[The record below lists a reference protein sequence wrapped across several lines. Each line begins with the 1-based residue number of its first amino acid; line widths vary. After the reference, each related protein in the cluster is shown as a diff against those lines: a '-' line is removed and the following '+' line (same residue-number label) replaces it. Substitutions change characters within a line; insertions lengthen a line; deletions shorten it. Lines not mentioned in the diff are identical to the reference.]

1 MTIRKRRTIHA
12 ALGVFCL
19 GLLVTAS
26 ALVAQR
32 DSHWAA
38 LDIDPEWTNF
48 RSFVTHVNLGVDNE
62 AWATFENQYGNDFV
76 SQWDFRSGVPHLIY
90 GPGIDTGLTN
100 PDEAQATAVA
110 YDLMTEHNE
119 LFRLRDFDMDPYV
132 SHVGNTWYVDMY
144 FYHETIPFDEHSRF
158 AIRLKDNG
166 VIAAIKTYDIPDEIE
181 PSQPTTESG
190 DAVRKVMASIVDR
203 SHSELNVSDP
213 ELWYLVDGYGVA
225 RLVWRFEIRNEDK
238 TDPFGKEYFV
248 HALEN
253 MQVFKIN
260 ELIHYD
266 HSGDVAATVQLEGPY
281 DGTTNDVPL
290 ENARVTITAGGSGST
305 FTDANG
311 DFNFSGSGSRTIRS
325 RLDGLWSNVNN
336 QAGGDISQSITAS
349 DGDNFHFNH
358 NSVAEF
364 QLAQQDAY
372 YWTNLT
378 HDWSSAVMGNNGL
391 EFELPT
397 NVNLSGSCNAFW
409 DGSSINFYRAG
420 GGCPNMAFA
429 DVVAHE
435 YGHGIDAGR
444 GGILDGGYSEG
455 FGDAC
460 ATHLTN
466 QSCVGRGFFGEGTC
480 LRDAKTVYLWPN
492 PACGGGVHCNGHV
505 YSGKAWTM
513 AKGFVAVY
521 GEQPGLAM
529 STAIILAAAV
539 ANPADIP
546 DAVFEHFIADDDNGN
561 LSDGT
566 PNYTILADAAESRN
580 LPYPLISDASFT
592 YPDGLPDI
600 LSQGGSTFRVNV
612 APLASNP
619 IDGTGRIVFRL
630 NEGPWVSLPMAS
642 IGVNQYEA
650 SIPSMNCFDVYDF
663 YVEVDTDSGRVASD
677 PIDAPDGFYTAIV
690 ADEQTTVLDDNFQ
703 TDTGWTVVNE
713 NLSTGAWQ
721 RAVPVNAG
729 RSDPP
734 SDFDGSGACYVTD
747 NGVDADVDGGPTRLI
762 SPTLDMTGGGI
773 VSFAYWH
780 ATDSDI
786 FRAEIS
792 NNNGASY
799 TTLFA
804 QNSGAGGWATR
815 SFRVDDFVT
824 PTNTMRVRFTVSD
837 NPNDSVTESAVDAF
851 RAVRLNCTPPPVLP
865 RLFLNPDPTIA
876 GETATV
882 FVADLQPNTPVRIYY
897 ARGIIDEGMGIC
909 PPELGGLCLDI
920 VATAGSVKS
929 LGLTSSA
936 NGQAQRSRNVP
947 PSYVGRTIVLQA
959 ANVLGAGGSE
969 STLSN
974 TIERVIQ

>member
-12 ALGVFCL
+12 AIGAFCL

-32 DSHWAA
+32 DTQWAA
-38 LDIDPEWTNF
+38 LEIDPEWTNF
-48 RSFVTHVNLGVDNE
+48 RSFVTDVNLGVDNE
-62 AWATFENQYGNDFV
+62 AWSAFEQQYGDDFV
-76 SQWDFRSGVPHLIY
+76 TQWDFRSRVPHLIY

-110 YDLMTEHNE
+110 FDMIAEHNE

-132 SHVGNTWYVDMY
+132 SHVKGTWYVDMY
-144 FYHETIPFDEHSRF
+144 LYHDAVPFDEHSRF

-166 VIAAIKTYDIPDEIE
+166 VIAAIKTYDIPDTIE
-181 PSQPTTESG
+181 PSQATSDSG
-190 DAVRKVMASIVDR
+190 EAVRKVMASIVDR
-203 SHSELNVSDP
+203 SHTSLNVSAP

-225 RLVWRFEIRNEDK
+225 RLVWRFEVRNEDK

-248 HALEN
+248 HARDN

-266 HSGDVAATVQLEGPY
+266 HTGDVNATIQLQGPY
-281 DGTTNDVPL
+281 DGATTGVAL

-305 FTDANG
+305 FTDQNG
-311 DFNFSGSGSRTIRS
+311 DFGFTGSGSRTIRS
-325 RLDGLWSNVNN
+325 QLNGLWSNVNN

-349 DGDNFHFNH
+349 DGDNFHFDH
-358 NSVAEF
+358 NSTSEF

-372 YWTNLT
+372 YWTNLV
-378 HDWSSAVMGNNGL
+378 HDWSSAVMGNNGV

-397 NVNLSGSCNAFW
+397 NVNISSSCNAFW
-409 DGSSINFYRAG
+409 DGSSINFYQSG
-420 GGCPNMAFA
+420 GGCPNMAFS

-466 QSCVGRGFFGEGTC
+466 QGCVGRGFFGPGTC
-480 LRDAKTVYLWPN
+480 LRDAKTIYLWPD
-492 PACGGGVHCNGHV
+492 PACGGGVHCRGHV
-505 YSGKAWTM
+505 YSGVAWTQ
-513 AKGFVAVY
+513 AKGFKAVY
-521 GEQPGLAM
+521 GEQAGLTF
-529 STAIILAAAV
+529 STAIVLAAGAS
-539 ANPADIP
+539 NPADIP

-580 LPYPLISDASFT
+580 VPYPLVTDASFS
-592 YPDGLPDI
+592 YPDGLPEI
-600 LSQGGSTFRVNV
+600 LAQGGTTFRVNV

-619 IDGTGRIVFRL
+619 VADSGRLVYRF
-630 NEGPWVSLPMAS
+630 NEGPWVTTSMTS
-642 IGVNQYEA
+642 IGMDQYEA
-650 SIPSMNCFDVYDF
+650 TIPSQNCFDVFDF

-677 PIDAPDGFYTAIV
+677 PIDAPDTFFTSIV

-703 TDTGWTVVNE
+703 TNMGWTVVNE
-713 NLSTGAWQ
+713 SISTGAWQ
-721 RAVPVNAG
+721 RAIPVDAG
-729 RSDPP
+729 RDDPP
-734 SDFDGSGACYVTD
+734 ADFDGSGFCYVTD
-747 NGVDADVDGGPTRLI
+747 NAADADVDGGPTRLT

-773 VSFAYWH
+773 VSFAFWH

-792 NNNGASY
+792 NNDGASY
-799 TTLFA
+799 IPLMA
-804 QNSGAGGWATR
+804 QNFGDGGWETR
-815 SFRVDDFVT
+815 AFRVEDFIT
-824 PTNTMRVRFTVSD
+824 PSSTMRVRFTVSD

-851 RAVRLNCTPPPVLP
+851 RAVRLSCEEPPVLP
-865 RLFLNPDPTIA
+865 RLFLLPNPTEA
-876 GETATV
+876 GESATV
-882 FVADLQPNTPVRIYY
+882 FVSDLQPASTVKVYY
-897 ARGIIDEGMGIC
+897 ARGVVDTGMGIC

-920 VATAGSVKS
+920 VATAGSVKA
-929 LGLTSSA
+929 LTLTSSA
-936 NGQAQRSRNVP
+936 SGQAQRSRNVP
-947 PSYVGRTIVLQA
+947 PGYVGRTIVLQA